1 MTEMT
6 LKNKY
11 LIFRYHPVNNY
22 ISARNHIVIDS
33 LKKDGLI
40 HTAHTAT
47 SEASRTVN
55 RQQVD

>member
-11 LIFRYHPVNNY
+11 LIFSYHPVNYY
-22 ISARNHIVIDS
+22 ISARNNCDRFT
-33 LKKDGLI
+33 KRDGLI
-40 HTAHTAT
+40 HTAHTVT

>member
-55 RQQVD
+55 RQ